1 MIDLSTLAAQE
12 TAQIPLTHPAT
23 RQEIPGVAIV
33 MYGPGSAQY
42 VQARARCQAAIIKL
56 GVSGDV
62 DPAEAD
68 KHAVQLLVDLTVR
81 MKGLERDG
89 KPIDTPEQIRA
100 VYSDPA
106 FGWLREQADK
116 GAVNWANFLPQAS
129 TGSPSIHVSLDG
141 DGPPYPVAKPRVL
154 KPTP

>member
-1 MIDLSTLAAQE
+1 MLDLSTLAAQE
-12 TAQIPLTHPAT
+12 TAEIPLVHPAT

-56 GVSGDV
+56 GASGDP
-62 DPAEAD
+62 DPTEAD
-68 KHAVQLLVDLTVR
+68 AHAVQLLVDLTVR
-81 MKGLERDG
+81 MKGLEREG
-89 KPIDTPEQIRA
+89 SPIDTPAQIKA

-106 FGWLREQADK
+106 FGWLREQADR

-129 TGSPSIHVSLDG
+129 TGSPSTPVSLAG
-141 DGPPYPVAKPRVL
+141 GGPPYPAAKPRVL
-154 KPTP
+154 KPTA